1 MKTIL
6 YNPIF
11 INPQAYYVFPN
22 LNGQL
27 VEQKDVTIE
36 PAKYS
41 GIIEVKVIAN
51 GDIHKIRQFKN
62 TDNIDFTEFSES
74 WVRIN
79 QYTLEGN
86 IVLGEWKIG
95 NIEGKPSLD
104 PSIKQSLVGVWI
116 ADGKSNTDSDRDIIK
131 NLVDPGNPF
140 VISNAAYTEGSGYAD
155 KDSSYYGAFVTD
167 GVNDMIVSQKSVFDM
182 LGGSSE
188 LTVVTMMYNLTDG
201 VFTYNNYIRPYTK
214 GYIRTRFGTTSSNK
228 LCIGGYTI
236 VNINQD
242 ASVSK
247 DNVDAVYISGSRTDF
262 IKDASATGKLDGRF
276 SVEGRMLN
284 DDSIGECS
292 QVAWYWTFIANR
304 VLTTDEINQVMTY
317 YNLDKYIESAE

>member
-27 VEQKDVTIE
+27 VEQKDATIE

-41 GIIEVKVIAN
+41 GIIEVKIIAN
-51 GDIHKIRQFKN
+51 GDIHKIKQFKN

-104 PSIKQSLVGVWI
+104 PRQTLPI
-116 ADGKSNTDSDRDIIK
+116 DHDDIIE
-131 NLVDPGNPF
+131 
-140 VISNAAYTEGSGYAD
+140 ISYPYSVYEGEQLKELLSTE
-155 KDSSYYGAFVTD
+155 
-167 GVNDMIVSQKSVFDM
+167 
-182 LGGSSE
+182 E
-188 LTVVTMMYNLTDG
+188 W
-201 VFTYNNYIRPYTK
+201 
-214 GYIRTRFGTTSSNK
+214 
-228 LCIGGYTI
+228 
-236 VNINQD
+236 
-242 ASVSK
+242 
-247 DNVDAVYISGSRTDF
+247 
-262 IKDASATGKLDGRF
+262 
-276 SVEGRMLN
+276 
-284 DDSIGECS
+284 SIP
-292 QVAWYWTFIANR
+292 
-304 VLTTDEINQVMTY
+304 
-317 YNLDKYIESAE
+317 IEN

>member
-27 VEQKDVTIE
+27 VEQKDATIE

-41 GIIEVKVIAN
+41 GIIEVKIIAN
-51 GDIHKIRQFKN
+51 GDIHKIKQFKN

-104 PSIKQSLVGVWI
+104 PSIKQALVGVWI
-116 ADGKSNTDSDRDIIK
+116 ADGKSNNDSDSNIIK
-131 NLVDPGNPF
+131 NKLSGRGGDF
-140 VISNAAYTEGSGYAD
+140 EIFNAAQTLTIDHDDIVEISYPYPVYEGEQLKELLSTE
-155 KDSSYYGAFVTD
+155 
-167 GVNDMIVSQKSVFDM
+167 
-182 LGGSSE
+182 E
-188 LTVVTMMYNLTDG
+188 W
-201 VFTYNNYIRPYTK
+201 
-214 GYIRTRFGTTSSNK
+214 
-228 LCIGGYTI
+228 
-236 VNINQD
+236 
-242 ASVSK
+242 
-247 DNVDAVYISGSRTDF
+247 
-262 IKDASATGKLDGRF
+262 
-276 SVEGRMLN
+276 
-284 DDSIGECS
+284 SIP
-292 QVAWYWTFIANR
+292 
-304 VLTTDEINQVMTY
+304 
-317 YNLDKYIESAE
+317 IEN

>member
-27 VEQKDVTIE
+27 VEQKNATIE

-41 GIIEVKVIAN
+41 GIIEVKIIAN
-51 GDIHKIRQFKN
+51 GDIHKIKQFKN

-86 IVLGEWKIG
+86 IVLG
-95 NIEGKPSLD
+95 
-104 PSIKQSLVGVWI
+104 
-116 ADGKSNTDSDRDIIK
+116 
-131 NLVDPGNPF
+131 
-140 VISNAAYTEGSGYAD
+140 
-155 KDSSYYGAFVTD
+155 
-167 GVNDMIVSQKSVFDM
+167 
-182 LGGSSE
+182 
-188 LTVVTMMYNLTDG
+188 
-201 VFTYNNYIRPYTK
+201 
-214 GYIRTRFGTTSSNK
+214 
-228 LCIGGYTI
+228 GYTI

-247 DNVDAVYISGSRTDF
+247 DNIDAVYISGSRTDF